1 MAKKRNLERI
11 SPGVYKDAEGRRV
24 NAKGRPINRGQ
35 PKVRPSDPKSSPD
48 PEDYANES
56 VRELLGPDAP
66 GARTIANELLP
77 EGSAGRVETGFR
89 VGPDGQPLRDAEG
102 NPIRVGETAEDL
114 ARAKEFAATAGQRTG
129 EMADVLSRH
138 KAGLEGY
145 TSQESQ
151 AFREAAQRGIDTQ
164 YKTGLSQLARAQARS
179 GVRGASAAAQS
190 ANLNRSRVE
199 EQQRLEQDLFVKN
212 ADEKQRRLGAY
223 GTALSGQEGAEYN
236 RTKEAG
242 QMYSDTL
249 AKQRADELARG
260 RYNVEGAAAENAGR
274 ADLFFRGIDT
284 GLQRDIAD
292 RNYRLARQALRQAR

>member
-1 MAKKRNLERI
+1 MPNWPFYVENLGMPNNKKKKNRDERR
-11 SPGVYKDAEGRRV
+11 K
-24 NAKGRPINRGQ
+24 KTQQ
-35 PKVRPSDPKSSPD
+35 PKPPRPPDPKSSPQ
-48 PEDYANES
+48 PEDY
-56 VRELLGPDAP
+56 VREVVGEDAP
-66 GARTIANELLP
+66 GAKVLAEQLVP
-77 EGSAGRVETGFR
+77 EGSAGRVGTGFR
-89 VGPDGQPLRDAEG
+89 TDANGQVMRDAEG
-102 NPIRVGETAEDL
+102 NPIRVGETAEDI
-114 ARAKEFAATAGQRTG
+114 ARAKEFAATAGMRTG
-129 EMADVLSRH
+129 EMADVLARH

-145 TSQESQ
+145 TGQESQ

-190 ANLNRSRVE
+190 ANMDRARL
-199 EQQRLEQDLFVKN
+199 EQQQQLEQDLLVKN

-223 GTALSGQEGAEYN
+223 GQALSTQESAEYS

-249 AKQRADELARG
+249 AKQRADELARE

-274 ADLFFRGIDT
+274 ADIYFKGIDT

-292 RNYRLARQALRQAR
+292 RNYRLARQALKQSR